1 MNIFATF
8 ALSLSKYVLSCFGCV
23 RVFPT
28 LWTVASQ
35 APLSIRFPRRE
46 YWSGL
51 PYPPPGDLPDPRIKL
66 VSLTSA
72 ALAGEFSTT
81 STTSEAPL
89 SKYKHTL
96 LVC

>member
-51 PYPPPGDLPDPRIKL
+51 PYSPPGDLPDPRIKL

-89 SKYKHTL
+89 SKYTHTL
-96 LVC
+96 IVC